1 MASLASILN
10 DPNYVNANEATK
22 QAIFEKF
29 ASQDPDF
36 TGANTATQDAIRQK
50 FGVMAMPAPAMPGMP
65 QDQMPAPRMST
76 GQQVLEFVRP
86 TISAVGTT
94 LGGIAG
100 TAAGTPLGPVGMA
113 TGGVGGAG
121 LGYAM
126 TEEGLRLVEEALGYR
141 QPVTDPRQLAEQATR
156 NVLEGAAF
164 EAGGRAIVGPVLEA
178 AGRGASRL
186 AGGIADMRQIPQQ
199 KAAAAAREA
208 IVGRVEPGVRGQVQ
222 MAGEVAEA
230 RQALQARPDL
240 LPGQAL
246 AEAGQIR
253 PTAQALL
260 QRAGAQAPERTMNM
274 LNAQDTV
281 RLNQLAAI
289 AGGTDQTAAR
299 AAREEARDILNK
311 LTTPQREL
319 ALSAAGRTTQEMID
333 LGVQAARAGE
343 EAAQSVQDV
352 RRFTAAGERARG
364 AQVTPVPGQPRVST
378 QITYFDDLAQA
389 ADKKATDAA
398 TASLDFGYEARL
410 ANAAL
415 DELSSRNLKPLT
427 AQSINNKIDQIL
439 TDPSRAAG
447 NKPLQDIMN
456 QVKQSIALWT
466 DNNNV
471 INPQALENIRK
482 HVLSSYIL
490 NVPAGAEAAEKVAK
504 QSAGMVKGIID
515 DAIEAAGGTGWRKY
529 LDTYSKA
536 SQGISQAEL
545 GSQALRLYESA
556 PRTFIK
562 VVEGND
568 PKLVERIFGPN
579 SYNIVKEMSK
589 DAMGQLKGIAG
600 EVKRDREMATQ
611 AKAGQERMVE
621 LMKDYG
627 VDLQL
632 PNVFSIVATTGN
644 AILSG
649 LSKRIN
655 KRSYERLIEASKDAK
670 SFDELLGTL
679 PASERS
685 KVLQFLRDPSQFA
698 PVLGRVKRAATPV
711 AGGAATAAP
720 EAYTAFQN
728 MLAPEPT
735 DLGTINVN
743 APRRNMLMAP

>member
-1 MASLASILN
+1 MANLDLYLEAERRGILPP
-10 DPNYVNANEATK
+10 DKAALLNEAR
-22 QAIFEKF
+22 
-29 ASQDPDF
+29 SRGLVP
-36 TGANTATQDAIRQK
+36 GA
-50 FGVMAMPAPAMPGMP
+50 PGMP
-65 QDQMPAPRMST
+65 QDQMPEPRMTT
-76 GQQVLEFVRP
+76 GQQVLQFARP
-86 TISAVGTT
+86 TIEA
-94 LGGIAG
+94 LG
-100 TAAGTPLGPVGMA
+100 TAGGAALGAPLGPAGI
-113 TGGVGGAG
+113 VGGAG
-121 LGYAM
+121 LGYGM
-126 TEEGLRLVEEALGYR
+126 TQEGLRLLEEQLGYR
-141 QPVTDPRQLAEQATR
+141 EPRTGAALATQPVRDI
-156 NVLEGAAF
+156 LEGATF

-178 AGRGASRL
+178 AGRGGSQL
-186 AGGIADMRQIPQQ
+186 LGTIADMRQIPQQ

-208 IVGRVEPGVRGQVQ
+208 VAGRVQPGPAGQAQ
-222 MAGEVAEA
+222 AAAEVAAA
-230 RQALQARPDL
+230 RQALQAQPDL

-246 AEAGQIR
+246 AAAGQVR

-260 QRAGAQAPERTMNM
+260 QRTGAQAPERTMNM

-568 PKLVERIFGPN
+568 PKLVERIFGPG

-655 KRSYERLIEASKDAK
+655 KRSYEKLIEASKDAK

-698 PVLGRVKRAATPV
+698 PALGEAKRAVTPV
-711 AGGAATAAP
+711 AGAAGVGMTAPMRQP
-720 EAYTAFQN
+720 EYTN

-735 DLGTINVN
+735 DLGTINVT
-743 APRRNMLMAP
+743 APRRNMLMVQ

>member
-1 MASLASILN
+1 MANLDLYLEAERRGILPP
-10 DPNYVNANEATK
+10 DKAALLNEAR
-22 QAIFEKF
+22 
-29 ASQDPDF
+29 SRGLVP
-36 TGANTATQDAIRQK
+36 GA
-50 FGVMAMPAPAMPGMP
+50 PGMP
-65 QDQMPAPRMST
+65 QDQMPEPRMTT
-76 GQQVLEFVRP
+76 GQQVLQFARP
-86 TISAVGTT
+86 TIEA
-94 LGGIAG
+94 LG
-100 TAAGTPLGPVGMA
+100 TAGGAALGAPLGPAGI
-113 TGGVGGAG
+113 VGGAG
-121 LGYAM
+121 LGYGM
-126 TEEGLRLVEEALGYR
+126 TQEGLRLLEEQLGYR
-141 QPVTDPRQLAEQATR
+141 EPRTGAALATQPVRDI
-156 NVLEGAAF
+156 LEGATF

-178 AGRGASRL
+178 AGRGGSQL
-186 AGGIADMRQIPQQ
+186 LGTIADMRQIPEQ

-208 IVGRVEPGVRGQVQ
+208 IAGRVAPGAAGQAQ
-222 MAGEVAEA
+222 MAAEVAAA
-230 RQALQARPDL
+230 RQALQAQPDL

-246 AEAGQIR
+246 AAAGQVR

-260 QRAGAQAPERTMNM
+260 QRTGAQAPERTMNM

-568 PKLVERIFGPN
+568 PKLVERIFGPG

-655 KRSYERLIEASKDAK
+655 KRSYEALIEASKDAK

-698 PVLGRVKRAATPV
+698 PALGEAKRAATPA
-711 AGGAATAAP
+711 AGGIAAGLMSQPT
-720 EAYTAFQN
+720 N
-728 MLAPEPT
+728 MLAPEP
-735 DLGTINVN
+735 
-743 APRRNMLMAP
+743 AQNMLMAP

>member
-1 MASLASILN
+1 
-10 DPNYVNANEATK
+10 
-22 QAIFEKF
+22 
-29 ASQDPDF
+29 
-36 TGANTATQDAIRQK
+36 
-50 FGVMAMPAPAMPGMP
+50 
-65 QDQMPAPRMST
+65 MST
-76 GQQVLEFVRP
+76 GQQVLQFARP
-86 TISAVGTT
+86 TIEA
-94 LGGIAG
+94 LG
-100 TAAGTPLGPVGMA
+100 TAGGAALGAPLGPAGI
-113 TGGVGGAG
+113 VGGAG
-121 LGYAM
+121 LGYGM
-126 TEEGLRLVEEALGYR
+126 TQEGLRLLEEQLGYR
-141 QPVTDPRQLAEQATR
+141 EPRTGMALATEPVRDI
-156 NVLEGAAF
+156 VEGAAF

-178 AGRGASRL
+178 AGRGGSQL
-186 AGGIADMRQIPQQ
+186 LGTIADLRQIPQQ

-208 IVGRVEPGVRGQVQ
+208 IAGRVAPGAAGQAQ
-222 MAGEVAEA
+222 MAAEVAEA

-246 AEAGQIR
+246 AAAGQVR

-260 QRAGAQAPERTMNM
+260 QRTGAQAPERTMNM

-299 AAREEARDILNK
+299 AAREEAQDILNK

-568 PKLVERIFGPN
+568 PKLVERIFGPG
-579 SYNIVKEMSK
+579 SYDIVKEMSK

-655 KRSYERLIEASKDAK
+655 KRSYEALIEASKDAK

-698 PVLGRVKRAATPV
+698 PALGEAKRAATPA
-711 AGGAATAAP
+711 AGGIAAGLMSQPT
-720 EAYTAFQN
+720 N
-728 MLAPEPT
+728 MLAPEP
-735 DLGTINVN
+735 
-743 APRRNMLMAP
+743 AQNMLMAP

>member
-1 MASLASILN
+1 MANLDLYLEAERRGILPPDKAAILN
-10 DPNYVNANEATK
+10 EARSRGLVPGL
-22 QAIFEKF
+22 E
-29 ASQDPDF
+29 
-36 TGANTATQDAIRQK
+36 
-50 FGVMAMPAPAMPGMP
+50 APAAAPALP
-65 QDQMPAPRMST
+65 QDQMPAPRMT
-76 GQQVLEFVRP
+76 EGQRFLRMVRP
-86 TISAVGTT
+86 TAEMLGTAGGAA
-94 LGGIAG
+94 LGTFLGPAG
-100 TAAGTPLGPVGMA
+100 T
-113 TGGVGGAG
+113 VGGAG

-126 TEEGLRLVEEALGYR
+126 TQEGLRLLEEQLGYR
-141 QPVTDPRQLAEQATR
+141 EPRTGADIFIEPARDILTGAT
-156 NVLEGAAF
+156 F
-164 EAGGRAIVGPVLEA
+164 EAGGRALGPVIEE
-178 AGRGASRL
+178 AGRRASRL
-186 AGGIADMRQIPQQ
+186 VGGLADLRQIPQQ

-208 IVGRVEPGVRGQVQ
+208 VAGRIEPGPAGQIRA
-222 MAGEVAEA
+222 AGEVAAA

-260 QRAGAQAPERTMNM
+260 QRTSAQAPERTMNM
-274 LNAQDTV
+274 LTAQDTV

-289 AGGTDQTAAR
+289 AGGPDQTAAR

-333 LGVQAARAGE
+333 LGAQAARAGE

-378 QITYFDDLAQA
+378 QVTYFDDLAKA
-389 ADKKATDAA
+389 ADKRATDAA
-398 TASLDFGYEARL
+398 SASLDFGYEARL

-415 DELSSRNLKPLT
+415 DELTSRNLKPLT
-427 AQSINNKIDQIL
+427 AQSINSKIDQIL

-482 HVLSSYIL
+482 HVLSSYVMS
-490 NVPAGAEAAEKVAK
+490 VPAGAEAAEKVAK

-556 PRTFIK
+556 PRTFVK
-562 VVEGND
+562 VIEGND
-568 PKLVERIFGPN
+568 PRLIERIFGPG
-579 SYNIVKEMSK
+579 SYNIAKEMS
-589 DAMGQLKGIAG
+589 DEAMGRLKNIAG
-600 EVKRDREMATQ
+600 EIKRDREMASQ

-621 LMKDYG
+621 LMKEYG
-627 VDLQL
+627 VDMQL

-655 KRSYERLIEASKDAK
+655 KRTLETLIDASKDAK
-670 SFDELLGTL
+670 SFDELLATV
-679 PASERS
+679 PARERS
-685 KVLQFLRDPSQFA
+685 KIVQFLEDPSQFA
-698 PVLGRVKRAATPV
+698 PVLGEAKRAATRA
-711 AGGAATAAP
+711 AGGAVAGVMSEPT
-720 EAYTAFQN
+720 N
-728 MLAPEPT
+728 MLAPEQPQ
-735 DLGTINVN
+735 
-743 APRRNMLMAP
+743 NMLMAP

>member
-1 MASLASILN
+1 MAA
-10 DPNYVNANEATK
+10 
-22 QAIFEKF
+22 
-29 ASQDPDF
+29 
-36 TGANTATQDAIRQK
+36 
-50 FGVMAMPAPAMPGMP
+50 
-65 QDQMPAPRMST
+65 
-76 GQQVLEFVRP
+76 
-86 TISAVGTT
+86 
-94 LGGIAG
+94 
-100 TAAGTPLGPVGMA
+100 
-113 TGGVGGAG
+113 
-121 LGYAM
+121 
-126 TEEGLRLVEEALGYR
+126 
-141 QPVTDPRQLAEQATR
+141 
-156 NVLEGAAF
+156 
-164 EAGGRAIVGPVLEA
+164 
-178 AGRGASRL
+178 
-186 AGGIADMRQIPQQ
+186 
-199 KAAAAAREA
+199 
-208 IVGRVEPGVRGQVQ
+208 
-222 MAGEVAEA
+222 EVAAA
-230 RQALQARPDL
+230 RQALQAQPDL

-246 AEAGQIR
+246 AAAGQVR

-260 QRAGAQAPERTMNM
+260 QRTGAQAPERTMNM

>member
-1 MASLASILN
+1 MANLDLYLEAERRGILPPDKAGILN
-10 DPNYVNANEATK
+10 EAR
-22 QAIFEKF
+22 ARGLVP
-29 ASQDPDF
+29 A
-36 TGANTATQDAIRQK
+36 
-50 FGVMAMPAPAMPGMP
+50 APAALGMP
-65 QDQMPAPRMST
+65 QDEMPAPRMST

-178 AGRGASRL
+178 AGRGGSQL
-186 AGGIADMRQIPQQ
+186 LGTIADLRQIPQQ

-208 IVGRVEPGVRGQVQ
+208 IVGRVAPGAAGQAQ
-222 MAGEVAEA
+222 MAAEVAAA
-230 RQALQARPDL
+230 RQALQAQPNL

-246 AEAGQIR
+246 AAAGQVR

-260 QRAGAQAPERTMNM
+260 QRTGAQAPERTMNM

-311 LTTPQREL
+311 LTTPQREM
-319 ALSAAGRTTQEMID
+319 ALGAAGRTTQEMID

>member
-1 MASLASILN
+1 MANLDMYLEAERRGILPP
-10 DPNYVNANEATK
+10 DKAALLNEAR
-22 QAIFEKF
+22 
-29 ASQDPDF
+29 SRGLVP
-36 TGANTATQDAIRQK
+36 GA
-50 FGVMAMPAPAMPGMP
+50 PGMP
-65 QDQMPAPRMST
+65 QDQMPEPRMTT
-76 GQQVLEFVRP
+76 GQQVLQFARP
-86 TISAVGTT
+86 TIEA
-94 LGGIAG
+94 LG
-100 TAAGTPLGPVGMA
+100 TAGGAALGAPLGPAGI
-113 TGGVGGAG
+113 VGGAG
-121 LGYAM
+121 LGYGM
-126 TEEGLRLVEEALGYR
+126 TQEGLRLLEEQLGYR
-141 QPVTDPRQLAEQATR
+141 EPRTGAALATQPVRDI
-156 NVLEGAAF
+156 LEGATF

-178 AGRGASRL
+178 AGRGGSQL
-186 AGGIADMRQIPQQ
+186 LGTIADMRQIPEQ

-208 IVGRVEPGVRGQVQ
+208 IVGRVAPGPAGQAQ
-222 MAGEVAEA
+222 MAGEVAAA
-230 RQALQARPDL
+230 RQALQAQPDL

-246 AEAGQIR
+246 AAAGQVR

-260 QRAGAQAPERTMNM
+260 QRTSAQAPERTMNM

-568 PKLVERIFGPN
+568 PKLVERIFGPG

-655 KRSYERLIEASKDAK
+655 KRSYEKLIEASKDAK

-698 PVLGRVKRAATPV
+698 PALGEAKRAATPA
-711 AGGAATAAP
+711 AGGIAAGLMSQPT
-720 EAYTAFQN
+720 N
-728 MLAPEPT
+728 MLAPEP
-735 DLGTINVN
+735 
-743 APRRNMLMAP
+743 AQNMLIAP